1 MEGTELAKMWK
12 SKNGSDDL
20 HKAAPEGLIGVG
32 LLIRHQHAPFLEL
45 WSICVPV
52 CLEQELVTE
61 TTTFLGSHVNL
72 QFCNNKGGTHKNIR
86 I

>member
-45 WSICVPV
+45 
-52 CLEQELVTE
+52 
-61 TTTFLGSHVNL
+61 
-72 QFCNNKGGTHKNIR
+72 
-86 I
+86 